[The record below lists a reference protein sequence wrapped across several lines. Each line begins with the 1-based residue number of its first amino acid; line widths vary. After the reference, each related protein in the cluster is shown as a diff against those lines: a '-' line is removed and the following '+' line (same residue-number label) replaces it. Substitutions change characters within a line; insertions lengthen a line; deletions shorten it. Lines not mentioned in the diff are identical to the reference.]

1 MNSKKI
7 TTCNNCGKTGLVWH
21 STKAGKYY
29 LTDQFTTDITNDG
42 GRTIKTI
49 RPAHQCLTPEQ
60 QEIAQGFQTAA
71 DAARILVAKRDAI
84 KAQIDELLS
93 ADDLTDD
100 AVALVR
106 TLGKQSVAITGEIQ
120 ALQVKFNDGWAF

>member
-1 MNSKKI
+1 MNSKKTI
-7 TTCNNCGKTGLVWH
+7 TCNNCGKTNLKWET
-21 STKAGKYY
+21 SKAGNYY
-29 LTDQFTTDITNDG
+29 LTDAEATSITNANG
-42 GRTIKTI
+42 TVIKTI

-60 QEIAQGFQTAA
+60 QEIASGFQQAA
-71 DAARILVAKRDAI
+71 DQAHLLESKRDAI

-106 TLGKQSVAITGEIQ
+106 VLGKQSVVITGEIQ
-120 ALQVKFNDGWAF
+120 ALQVKFNNGWQF

>member
-1 MNSKKI
+1 MNSKKTI
-7 TTCNNCGKTGLVWH
+7 TCNNCGVTGLVWH
-21 STKAGKYY
+21 STKAGRYY

-60 QEIAQGFQTAA
+60 QEIASGFQQAA
-71 DAARILVAKRDAI
+71 DQAHLLEAKRDAI

-106 TLGKQSVAITGEIQ
+106 TLGKQSVVITGEIQ
-120 ALQVKFNDGWAF
+120 ALQVKFNNGWQF